1 MSLKKVKI
9 TAIILIF
16 SLFAQNLFS
25 AESKTPEPYSDNEF
39 PGFLHDLRRAE
50 IITLG
55 AMPFITFNATLG
67 YSLGKFAFNN
77 FDSQYFVN
85 PFAQSSDSSFSTD
98 EQIGIILTSLGISLC
113 IGITD
118 FIVNSVKRS
127 NAKKKINNPNNPVK
141 INPIKNDPDATKLP
155 SSKQT
160 QEEDFSNNLQ
170 EENLLDDENHS
181 DKNSI
186 ESSSKNIKNAKKLK
200 VN

>member
-127 NAKKKINNPNNPVK
+127 NAKKKINNPNNPVR
-141 INPIKNDPDATKLP
+141 INPINPDATKLP
-155 SSKQT
+155 SSKQMP
-160 QEEDFSNNLQ
+160 EEDFSNNLQ
-170 EENLLDDENHS
+170 EENLLDDENYS

>member
-1 MSLKKVKI
+1 MSLKKIKI
-9 TAIILIF
+9 TALILIF
-16 SLFAQNLFS
+16 SLFAENLFS

-77 FDSQYFVN
+77 FDPQYFVN

-118 FIVNSVKRS
+118 FIVNSVKRN
-127 NAKKKINNPNNPVK
+127 NAKKKINDPNNPVK
-141 INPIKNDPDATKLP
+141 INPIKNDPDAIKLP
-155 SSKQT
+155 SIQQT
-160 QEEDFSNNLQ
+160 EDLQ
-170 EENLLDDENHS
+170 EENFLNDENQS
-181 DKNSI
+181 DENSS
-186 ESSSKNIKNAKKLK
+186 EPSKKNIKNAKKLK
-200 VN
+200 VK

>member
-1 MSLKKVKI
+1 MSLKKIKI
-9 TAIILIF
+9 TALILIF
-16 SLFAQNLFS
+16 SLFAENLFS
-25 AESKTPEPYSDNEF
+25 AESRTPEPYSDNEF

-77 FDSQYFVN
+77 FDPQYFVN

-118 FIVNSVKRS
+118 LIVNSVKRN
-127 NAKKKINNPNNPVK
+127 NAKKKINDPNNPVK
-141 INPIKNDPDATKLP
+141 INPIKNDPDAIKLP
-155 SSKQT
+155 SIQQT
-160 QEEDFSNNLQ
+160 EDLH
-170 EENLLDDENHS
+170 EENFLNDENQS
-181 DKNSI
+181 DENSS
-186 ESSSKNIKNAKKLK
+186 EASKKNIKNAKKLK
-200 VN
+200 VK

>member
-1 MSLKKVKI
+1 MSLKKIKI
-9 TAIILIF
+9 TALILIF
-16 SLFAQNLFS
+16 SLFAGNLFS
-25 AESKTPEPYSDNEF
+25 AESRTPEPYSDNEF

-77 FDSQYFVN
+77 FDPQYFVN

-118 FIVNSVKRS
+118 LIVNSVKRN
-127 NAKKKINNPNNPVK
+127 NAKKKINDPNNPVK
-141 INPIKNDPDATKLP
+141 INPIKNDPDAIKLP
-155 SSKQT
+155 SIQQT
-160 QEEDFSNNLQ
+160 EDLH
-170 EENLLDDENHS
+170 EENFLNDENQS
-181 DKNSI
+181 DENSS
-186 ESSSKNIKNAKKLK
+186 EASKKNIKNAKKLK
-200 VN
+200 VK

>member
-1 MSLKKVKI
+1 MSLKKIKI
-9 TAIILIF
+9 TALILIF
-16 SLFAQNLFS
+16 SLFAENLFS

-77 FDSQYFVN
+77 FDPQYFVN

-118 FIVNSVKRS
+118 LIVNSVKRN
-127 NAKKKINNPNNPVK
+127 NAKKKINDPNNPVK
-141 INPIKNDPDATKLP
+141 INPIKNDPDAIKLP
-155 SSKQT
+155 SIQQT
-160 QEEDFSNNLQ
+160 EDLH
-170 EENLLDDENHS
+170 EENILNDENQS
-181 DKNSI
+181 DENSS
-186 ESSSKNIKNAKKLK
+186 EASKKNIKNAKKLK
-200 VN
+200 VK

>member
-1 MSLKKVKI
+1 MSLKKIKI
-9 TAIILIF
+9 TALILIF
-16 SLFAQNLFS
+16 SLFAENLFS
-25 AESKTPEPYSDNEF
+25 AESRTPEPYSDNEF

-77 FDSQYFVN
+77 FDPQYFVN

-118 FIVNSVKRS
+118 LIVNSVKRN
-127 NAKKKINNPNNPVK
+127 NAKKKINDPNNPVK
-141 INPIKNDPDATKLP
+141 INPIKNDPDAIKLP
-155 SSKQT
+155 SIQQT
-160 QEEDFSNNLQ
+160 EDLQ
-170 EENLLDDENHS
+170 EENFLNDENQS
-181 DKNSI
+181 DENSS
-186 ESSSKNIKNAKKLK
+186 EASQKNIKNAKKLK
-200 VN
+200 VK

>member
-1 MSLKKVKI
+1 MSLKKIKI
-9 TAIILIF
+9 TALILIF
-16 SLFAQNLFS
+16 SLFAENLFS

-77 FDSQYFVN
+77 FDPQYFVN

-118 FIVNSVKRS
+118 LIVNSVKRN
-127 NAKKKINNPNNPVK
+127 NAKKKINDPNNPVK
-141 INPIKNDPDATKLP
+141 INPIKKFGVYKILTTFA
-155 SSKQT
+155 
-160 QEEDFSNNLQ
+160 
-170 EENLLDDENHS
+170 
-181 DKNSI
+181 
-186 ESSSKNIKNAKKLK
+186 
-200 VN
+200 

>member
-1 MSLKKVKI
+1 M
-9 TAIILIF
+9 LIF

-25 AESKTPEPYSDNEF
+25 AASKTPEPYSDNEF

-67 YSLGKFAFNN
+67 YSLSKFAFNN
-77 FDSQYFVN
+77 FDLQYFVN

-141 INPIKNDPDATKLP
+141 INPIKNDPDAIKLP

-170 EENLLDDENHS
+170 EENLLDDENYS

>member
-25 AESKTPEPYSDNEF
+25 AASKTPEPYSDNEF
-39 PGFLHDLRRAE
+39 PGFFFFFCRAE

-55 AMPFITFNATLG
+55 AMPFITFNATFG

-141 INPIKNDPDATKLP
+141 INPIKNDPDAIQLP

>member
-1 MSLKKVKI
+1 MSLKKIKI
-9 TAIILIF
+9 TALILIF
-16 SLFAQNLFS
+16 SLFAENLFS
-25 AESKTPEPYSDNEF
+25 AESRTPEPYSDNEF

-77 FDSQYFVN
+77 FDPQYFVN

-118 FIVNSVKRS
+118 FIVNSVKRN
-127 NAKKKINNPNNPVK
+127 NAKKKINDPNNPVK
-141 INPIKNDPDATKLP
+141 INPIKNDPDAIKLP
-155 SSKQT
+155 SIQQT
-160 QEEDFSNNLQ
+160 EDLQ
-170 EENLLDDENHS
+170 EENFLNDENQS
-181 DKNSI
+181 DENSS
-186 ESSSKNIKNAKKLK
+186 EASKKNIKNAKKLK
-200 VN
+200 VK

>member
-1 MSLKKVKI
+1 MSLKKIKI
-9 TAIILIF
+9 TALILIF
-16 SLFAQNLFS
+16 SLFAENLFS

-77 FDSQYFVN
+77 FDPQYFVN

-118 FIVNSVKRS
+118 LIVNSVKRN
-127 NAKKKINNPNNPVK
+127 NAKKKINDPNNPVK
-141 INPIKNDPDATKLP
+141 INPIKNDPDAIKLP
-155 SSKQT
+155 SIQQT
-160 QEEDFSNNLQ
+160 EDLQ
-170 EENLLDDENHS
+170 EENFLNDENQS
-181 DKNSI
+181 DENSS
-186 ESSSKNIKNAKKLK
+186 EASKKNIKNAKKLK
-200 VN
+200 VK

>member
-1 MSLKKVKI
+1 MSLKKIKI
-9 TAIILIF
+9 TALILIF
-16 SLFAQNLFS
+16 SLFAENLFS
-25 AESKTPEPYSDNEF
+25 AESKTPEPYLDNEF

-77 FDSQYFVN
+77 FDPQYFVN

-118 FIVNSVKRS
+118 LIVNSVKRN
-127 NAKKKINNPNNPVK
+127 NAKKKINDPNNPVK
-141 INPIKNDPDATKLP
+141 INPIKNDPDAIKLP
-155 SSKQT
+155 SIQQT
-160 QEEDFSNNLQ
+160 EDLQ
-170 EENLLDDENHS
+170 EENFLNDENQS
-181 DKNSI
+181 DENSS
-186 ESSSKNIKNAKKLK
+186 EASKKNIKNAKKLK
-200 VN
+200 VK

>member
-1 MSLKKVKI
+1 MSLKKIKI
-9 TAIILIF
+9 TALILIF
-16 SLFAQNLFS
+16 SLFAENLFS

-77 FDSQYFVN
+77 FDPQYFVN

-118 FIVNSVKRS
+118 LIVNSVKRN
-127 NAKKKINNPNNPVK
+127 NAKKKINDPNNPVK
-141 INPIKNDPDATKLP
+141 INPIKNDPDAIKLP
-155 SSKQT
+155 SIQQT
-160 QEEDFSNNLQ
+160 EDLQ
-170 EENLLDDENHS
+170 EENILNDENQS
-181 DKNSI
+181 DENSS
-186 ESSSKNIKNAKKLK
+186 EASKKNIKNAKKLK
-200 VN
+200 VK

>member
-1 MSLKKVKI
+1 MSLKKIKI
-9 TAIILIF
+9 TAFILIF
-16 SLFAQNLFS
+16 SLFAENLFS

-77 FDSQYFVN
+77 FDPQYFVN

-118 FIVNSVKRS
+118 LIVNSVKRN
-127 NAKKKINNPNNPVK
+127 NAKKKINDPNNPVK
-141 INPIKNDPDATKLP
+141 INPIKNDPDAIKLP
-155 SSKQT
+155 SIQQT
-160 QEEDFSNNLQ
+160 EDLQ
-170 EENLLDDENHS
+170 EENFLNDENQS
-181 DKNSI
+181 DENSS
-186 ESSSKNIKNAKKLK
+186 EASKKNIKNAKKLK
-200 VN
+200 VK

>member
-9 TAIILIF
+9 TALILIF

-39 PGFLHDLRRAE
+39 PGFLYDLRRAE

-127 NAKKKINNPNNPVK
+127 NAKKKINNPVK
-141 INPIKNDPDATKLP
+141 INPIKNDPDAIQLP

-160 QEEDFSNNLQ
+160 LEEDFSNDLQ
-170 EENLLDDENHS
+170 EENLLDDENYS

>member
-1 MSLKKVKI
+1 M
-9 TAIILIF
+9 
-16 SLFAQNLFS
+16 
-25 AESKTPEPYSDNEF
+25 
-39 PGFLHDLRRAE
+39 
-50 IITLG
+50 
-55 AMPFITFNATLG
+55 
-67 YSLGKFAFNN
+67 
-77 FDSQYFVN
+77 
-85 PFAQSSDSSFSTD
+85 
-98 EQIGIILTSLGISLC
+98 GISLC

-141 INPIKNDPDATKLP
+141 INPIKNDPDAIQLP

-170 EENLLDDENHS
+170 EENLLDDENYS

>member
-1 MSLKKVKI
+1 MSLKKIKI
-9 TAIILIF
+9 TALILIF
-16 SLFAQNLFS
+16 SLFAESLFS
-25 AESKTPEPYSDNEF
+25 AESRTPEPYSDNEF

-77 FDSQYFVN
+77 FDPQYFVN

-118 FIVNSVKRS
+118 LIVNSVKRN
-127 NAKKKINNPNNPVK
+127 NAKKKINDPNNPVK
-141 INPIKNDPDATKLP
+141 INPIKNDPDAIKLP
-155 SSKQT
+155 SIQQT
-160 QEEDFSNNLQ
+160 EDLQ
-170 EENLLDDENHS
+170 EENFLNDENQS
-181 DKNSI
+181 DENSS
-186 ESSSKNIKNAKKLK
+186 EASKKNIKNAKKLK
-200 VN
+200 VK

>member
-25 AESKTPEPYSDNEF
+25 AASKTPEPYSDNEF

-67 YSLGKFAFNN
+67 YSLSKFAFNN
-77 FDSQYFVN
+77 FDLQYFVN

-141 INPIKNDPDATKLP
+141 INPIKRGNKIFNKEYNLFYVNFIEHTL
-155 SSKQT
+155 
-160 QEEDFSNNLQ
+160 LQ
-170 EENLLDDENHS
+170 EIIIKDEKEVPQ
-181 DKNSI
+181 DQMWKN
-186 ESSSKNIKNAKKLK
+186 
-200 VN
+200 

>member
-1 MSLKKVKI
+1 MSLKKIKI
-9 TAIILIF
+9 TAFILIF
-16 SLFAQNLFS
+16 SLFAENLFS

-77 FDSQYFVN
+77 FDPQYFVN

-118 FIVNSVKRS
+118 LIVNSVKRN
-127 NAKKKINNPNNPVK
+127 NAKKKINDPSNPVK
-141 INPIKNDPDATKLP
+141 INPIKNDPDAIKLP
-155 SSKQT
+155 SIQQT
-160 QEEDFSNNLQ
+160 EDLQ
-170 EENLLDDENHS
+170 EENFLNDENQS
-181 DKNSI
+181 DENSS
-186 ESSSKNIKNAKKLK
+186 EASKKNIKNAKKLK
-200 VN
+200 VK

>member
-1 MSLKKVKI
+1 MSLKKIKI
-9 TAIILIF
+9 TAFILIF
-16 SLFAQNLFS
+16 SLFAENLFF
-25 AESKTPEPYSDNEF
+25 AESRTPEPYSDNEF

-77 FDSQYFVN
+77 FDPQYFVN

-118 FIVNSVKRS
+118 LIVNSVKRN
-127 NAKKKINNPNNPVK
+127 NAKKKINDPNNPVK
-141 INPIKNDPDATKLP
+141 INPIKNDPDAIKLP
-155 SSKQT
+155 SIQQT
-160 QEEDFSNNLQ
+160 EDLQ
-170 EENLLDDENHS
+170 EENFLNDENQS
-181 DKNSI
+181 DENSS
-186 ESSSKNIKNAKKLK
+186 EASKKNIKNAKKLK
-200 VN
+200 VK

>member
-127 NAKKKINNPNNPVK
+127 NAKKKINNPNNP
-141 INPIKNDPDATKLP
+141 IKNDPDAIQLP

-170 EENLLDDENHS
+170 EETLLNDENYS
-181 DKNSI
+181 DKTSI